1 MRSMGFL
8 APALTLFESRCV
20 WRDPGK
26 QGKRMFL
33 YKIVLENLRD
43 TYVCFPASD
52 I

>member
-26 QGKRMFL
+26 QGKRNKIFL
-33 YKIVLENLRD
+33 KKKKKKKKKKK
-43 TYVCFPASD
+43 S
-52 I
+52 